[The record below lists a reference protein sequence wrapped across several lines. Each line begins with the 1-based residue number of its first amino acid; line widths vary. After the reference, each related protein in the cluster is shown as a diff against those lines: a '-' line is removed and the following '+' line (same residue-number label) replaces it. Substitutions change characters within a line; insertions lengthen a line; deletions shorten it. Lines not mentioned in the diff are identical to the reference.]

1 MLYEKRENYSRANP
15 LKPKAGPKG
24 IGRLPGLPLP
34 CLAPPRRRSPATPER
49 ERQPPPPP
57 DAPTSTVDASRPCV
71 SPSCR
76 ASSNSAAPAPWRQRP
91 ARPCGHFPAFAY
103 SRNLIPRSQAR
114 RMAPA
119 FMELA
124 LEQAKFALDN
134 LEVPVGCVIVE
145 DGKVISSGSNK
156 TNATRNATRHAE
168 MEAIDVLLREWQS
181 MGLDQP
187 QVAEKFA
194 GCDLYVTCEPCIMC
208 ATALSIIG
216 IREVYFG
223 CANDKFGGCGSIM
236 SLHNGAASSSD
247 ELSGSQAST
256 PKGFKCTGG
265 IMAEEAVAL
274 FRCFYEQGNPN
285 GLYFCMHPQGLT
297 DQYECLNNNWF
308 VFLDYNHNAKTSG
321 VQTYKLTVKLV

>member
-1 MLYEKRENYSRANP
+1 
-15 LKPKAGPKG
+15 
-24 IGRLPGLPLP
+24 
-34 CLAPPRRRSPATPER
+34 
-49 ERQPPPPP
+49 
-57 DAPTSTVDASRPCV
+57 
-71 SPSCR
+71 
-76 ASSNSAAPAPWRQRP
+76 
-91 ARPCGHFPAFAY
+91 
-103 SRNLIPRSQAR
+103 
-114 RMAPA
+114 MAPA

-285 GLYFCMHPQGLT
+285 APRPHRPVRMPQ
-297 DQYECLNNNWF
+297 Q
-308 VFLDYNHNAKTSG
+308 
-321 VQTYKLTVKLV
+321 

>member
-1 MLYEKRENYSRANP
+1 M
-15 LKPKAGPKG
+15 
-24 IGRLPGLPLP
+24 
-34 CLAPPRRRSPATPER
+34 
-49 ERQPPPPP
+49 
-57 DAPTSTVDASRPCV
+57 
-71 SPSCR
+71 
-76 ASSNSAAPAPWRQRP
+76 AAA
-91 ARPCGHFPAFAY
+91 A
-103 SRNLIPRSQAR
+103 
-114 RMAPA
+114 A
-119 FMELA
+119 FMERA

-145 DGKVISSGSNK
+145 DGKVISSGSNR

-168 MEAIDVLLREWQS
+168 MEAIDVLLREWQK
-181 MGLDQP
+181 MGLDQA

-208 ATALSIIG
+208 ATALSILG

-236 SLHNGAASSSD
+236 SLHQGSTSSD
-247 ELSGSQAST
+247 DLSGSQPPR

-285 GLYFCMHPQGLT
+285 EQKQRHSSCSHVEPFQKERKKCKSFGSMETIVAFY
-297 DQYECLNNNWF
+297 WF
-308 VFLDYNHNAKTSG
+308 RKA
-321 VQTYKLTVKLV
+321 

>member
-1 MLYEKRENYSRANP
+1 
-15 LKPKAGPKG
+15 
-24 IGRLPGLPLP
+24 
-34 CLAPPRRRSPATPER
+34 
-49 ERQPPPPP
+49 
-57 DAPTSTVDASRPCV
+57 
-71 SPSCR
+71 
-76 ASSNSAAPAPWRQRP
+76 
-91 ARPCGHFPAFAY
+91 
-103 SRNLIPRSQAR
+103 
-114 RMAPA
+114 
-119 FMELA
+119 
-124 LEQAKFALDN
+124 
-134 LEVPVGCVIVE
+134 
-145 DGKVISSGSNK
+145 
-156 TNATRNATRHAE
+156 

-285 GLYFCMHPQGLT
+285 APRPHRPVRMPQ
-297 DQYECLNNNWF
+297 Q
-308 VFLDYNHNAKTSG
+308 
-321 VQTYKLTVKLV
+321 

>member
-1 MLYEKRENYSRANP
+1 M
-15 LKPKAGPKG
+15 
-24 IGRLPGLPLP
+24 
-34 CLAPPRRRSPATPER
+34 
-49 ERQPPPPP
+49 
-57 DAPTSTVDASRPCV
+57 APT
-71 SPSCR
+71 
-76 ASSNSAAPAPWRQRP
+76 
-91 ARPCGHFPAFAY
+91 
-103 SRNLIPRSQAR
+103 
-114 RMAPA
+114 

-285 GLYFCMHPQGLT
+285 APRPHRPVRMPQ
-297 DQYECLNNNWF
+297 Q
-308 VFLDYNHNAKTSG
+308 
-321 VQTYKLTVKLV
+321 

>member
-1 MLYEKRENYSRANP
+1 MLA
-15 LKPKAGPKG
+15 
-24 IGRLPGLPLP
+24 
-34 CLAPPRRRSPATPER
+34 
-49 ERQPPPPP
+49 
-57 DAPTSTVDASRPCV
+57 
-71 SPSCR
+71 
-76 ASSNSAAPAPWRQRP
+76 
-91 ARPCGHFPAFAY
+91 
-103 SRNLIPRSQAR
+103 
-114 RMAPA
+114 A

-124 LEQAKFALDN
+124 LEQAKSALDN

-168 MEAIDVLLREWQS
+168 MEAIDVLLRQWQS

-187 QVAEKFA
+187 QVADKFA

-208 ATALSIIG
+208 ATALSILGLKCFDCLYFPVELFCCIGNSDFDMLCLRWLG

-223 CANDKFGGCGSIM
+223 CANDKFGGCGSVM
-236 SLHNGAASSSD
+236 SLHKGSTSSSD
-247 ELSGSQAST
+247 DLSRCQASK

-285 GLYFCMHPQGLT
+285 GQPRCMSSHPHGVRGRPQGLT
-297 DQYECLNNNWF
+297 DQYERLNSDWF
-308 VFLDYNHNAKTSG
+308 VYLDYNHSAENLMNADIHAW
-321 VQTYKLTVKLV
+321 L

>member
-1 MLYEKRENYSRANP
+1 MLA
-15 LKPKAGPKG
+15 
-24 IGRLPGLPLP
+24 
-34 CLAPPRRRSPATPER
+34 
-49 ERQPPPPP
+49 
-57 DAPTSTVDASRPCV
+57 
-71 SPSCR
+71 
-76 ASSNSAAPAPWRQRP
+76 
-91 ARPCGHFPAFAY
+91 
-103 SRNLIPRSQAR
+103 
-114 RMAPA
+114 A

-124 LEQAKFALDN
+124 LEQAKSALDN

-168 MEAIDVLLREWQS
+168 MEAIDVLLRQWQS

-187 QVAEKFA
+187 QVADKFA

-208 ATALSIIG
+208 ATALSILG

-223 CANDKFGGCGSIM
+223 CANDKFGGCGSVM
-236 SLHNGAASSSD
+236 SLHKGSTSSSD
-247 ELSGSQAST
+247 DLSRCQASK

-285 GLYFCMHPQGLT
+285 GQPRCMSSHPHGVRGRPQGLT
-297 DQYECLNNNWF
+297 DQYERLNSDWF
-308 VFLDYNHNAKTSG
+308 VYLDYNHSAENLMNADIHAWLYPANLAT
-321 VQTYKLTVKLV
+321 